1 MPSGIRLQRI
11 EDQIRQ
17 VMTVLLETKVNDPRV
32 QGAYIT
38 DVSVDRELDYANIY
52 VSSLVGEEQAAEILD
67 GLRSAA
73 GYLRYELGREVKL
86 RVMPKLRF
94 SWDDTPEKADRIE
107 TLLAEIQAER
117 LENAQ
122 NDGEVD
128 ETDDEELNDAGNQS
142 ED

>member
-11 EDQIRQ
+11 NDQIRQ
-17 VMTVLLETKVNDPRV
+17 VLTVLLETKVNDPRV
-32 QGAYIT
+32 EGAYIT

-52 VSSLVGEEQAAEILD
+52 ISSLVGEEQAVQILD

-73 GYLRYELGREVKL
+73 GYLRYELGRAVKL

-94 SWDDTPEKADRIE
+94 YWDETPDKADRIE
-107 TLLAEIQAER
+107 AILAEIQAER
-117 LENAQ
+117 LEKGKEAAES
-122 NDGEVD
+122 DKPMD
-128 ETDDEELNDAGNQS
+128 EGMNDAGNQS